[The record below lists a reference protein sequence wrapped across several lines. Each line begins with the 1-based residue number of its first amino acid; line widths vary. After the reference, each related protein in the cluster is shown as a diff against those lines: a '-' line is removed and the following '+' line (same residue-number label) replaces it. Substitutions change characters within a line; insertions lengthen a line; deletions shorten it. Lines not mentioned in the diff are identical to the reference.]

1 MKVLQLGSYDII
13 LGIDWLEKWG
23 VMKCHWAEKW
33 IQFDYNGQ
41 AVKLQGVLPSQKP
54 ELKEMPVEQL
64 LKWDKGNDIM
74 AVALIHPV
82 YEKEDKQDFPEPIKE
97 LLQQYTD
104 VFSDPKSLP
113 PRRQIDHAINLV
125 PGVVPINSRPYR
137 YSPL

>member
-1 MKVLQLGSYDII
+1 MPNLTWWIQGDSSAMQVFPLGGYDII
-13 LGIDWLEKWG
+13 LGMDWLEQWG

-54 ELKEMPVEQL
+54 ELREMPVEQL

-82 YEKEDKQDFPEPIKE
+82 EEKEDKQDFPEPIK
-97 LLQQYTD
+97 
-104 VFSDPKSLP
+104 
-113 PRRQIDHAINLV
+113 
-125 PGVVPINSRPYR
+125 
-137 YSPL
+137 